1 MTANPPRVRRPFTAA
16 EFWQMVDLGF
26 FRDQRVELIGGEVVP
41 VASQSNW
48 HSFVIEMMTRE
59 LRRVFPEADYWVR
72 AQFSLSASSYSVVDP
87 DVAVIPG
94 GVDGHRRRQVPTTA
108 VLVVE
113 VSETTVADD
122 RNRKASLYAAAGI
135 ADYWVVDVTRR
146 RIEVRRDPRP
156 DAAAEFGAAYAT
168 VTVHADGLVVPLA
181 APAGGG
187 VHIATVLAIEE
198 DES

>member
-48 HSFVIEMMTRE
+48 HSFVIEKMTRE
-59 LRRVFPEADYWVR
+59 LRRVFPDADYWVR
-72 AQFSLSASSYSVVDP
+72 AQFSLNATPHSVVDP

-94 GVDGHRRRQVPTTA
+94 GVDSHPRRKVPA
-108 VLVVE
+108 MAILVVE

-122 RNRKASLYAAAGI
+122 RSRKASLYAAAGI
-135 ADYWVVDVTRR
+135 ADYWVIDVTRR
-146 RIEVRRDPRP
+146 QIEVRRDPRP
-156 DAAAEFGAAYAT
+156 DAAAEFGAAYVA
-168 VTVHADGLVVPLA
+168 VTTHADGLVVPLA

-187 VHIATVLAIEE
+187 VNVAAVLAIEE
-198 DES
+198 DEP